1 MCLSLEEKIVAF
13 LLLLFIF
20 VEMKSANLYSD
31 LPVASFPGF
40 IKEIMAIISIWQ
52 NDKAK
57 HQSSEI
63 TIFFQQ
69 QDFPRIYFH
78 SIRCIWCIGVKQIN
92 NLE

>member
-69 QDFPRIYFH
+69 QDFPRIYFY